1 MSVKGTVTRTPF
13 KGVLWQYFLCYNILY
28 YAKRGENMTIKTRN
42 EISEKDMIEVM
53 KFGIPKFYSI
63 MSLFFGVFGIAMGFY
78 GINKGKTFAA
88 IASILLAI
96 GILIWR
102 FYYLPVK
109 MGKRQYRAKLQAQ
122 GGKEMV
128 QNVNFFNN
136 HAEMITSGSKM
147 IKLKYADMHMMRET
161 KDKLVIILGNDVV
174 MIIKKDGFK
183 EGTVQ
188 DLKDLLIPI
197 INNNEAK

>member
-1 MSVKGTVTRTPF
+1 
-13 KGVLWQYFLCYNILY
+13 
-28 YAKRGENMTIKTRN
+28 MTIRTRN

-53 KFGIPKFYSI
+53 KFGIPKFYTI
-63 MSLFFGVFGIAMGFY
+63 MSLSFGIFGIAMGFY

-102 FYYLPVK
+102 FYYLPIS

-147 IKLKYADMHMMRET
+147 IKLKYADMQIMRET

-197 INNNEAK
+197 INNNEVK